1 MLVARPRPRLE
12 RRAERLSRDE
22 IQEPTVSWT
31 SHDPAADLSRDR
43 QSDSLGLRS
52 VS

>member
-1 MLVARPRPRLE
+1 MLVVRPMPRLE
-12 RRAERLSRDE
+12 RRAERLDREE
-22 IQEPTVSWT
+22 IQESTVSWT
-31 SHDPAADLSRDR
+31 CHDSAADLSRAT